1 MITDL
6 KITILYENT
15 VGVPIG
21 VTGEW
26 GSSILLEVPGL
37 TLLFDTGAD
46 GALVPN
52 ARALGIDLAA
62 VDLVV
67 LSHGHYDHTGGLR
80 AFLQYYQRPIPV
92 VAHPEVFSIRFV
104 DTDTGRRHIGLPFRR
119 QELESLGAAFR
130 FTTDVLELGDGL
142 LVSGE
147 VPRLTEGEGDQRLV
161 VVEGNLAKPD
171 LVLDDLS
178 IYVVTD
184 RGLVIIL
191 GCAHAGVIN
200 IVEHARALT
209 GVEKVHAIIGGTHLG
224 PINPLQRKY
233 ALDYLGS
240 LGLDLLA
247 ANHCTGLPVMAAM
260 AGIFGERFRFASVG
274 TVFTLPLGS

>member
-6 KITILYENT
+6 KITILCENT

-26 GSSILLEVPGL
+26 GSSILLEVPEL

-52 ARALGIDLAA
+52 ARALGIDLAT

-92 VAHPEVFSIRFV
+92 VAHPEVFSIRFA
-104 DTDTGRRHIGLPFRR
+104 DTETGRRHIGVPFRR
-119 QELESLGAAFR
+119 QELESLGANFR
-130 FTTDVLELGDGL
+130 FATDPLELVDGL
-142 LVSGE
+142 FVSGE
-147 VPRLTEGEGDQRLV
+147 VPRRSDGEGDQRLV
-161 VVEGNLAKPD
+161 VLEGNRAKPD
-171 LVLDDLS
+171 PFLDDLS
-178 IYVVTD
+178 IYAITD
-184 RGLVIIL
+184 RGLVIVL
-191 GCAHAGVIN
+191 GCAHAGVVN
-200 IVEHARALT
+200 IVEHAREVT
-209 GVEKVHAIIGGTHLG
+209 GVKKVHAVIGGTHLG

-233 ALDYLGS
+233 ALDYLRS
-240 LGLDLLA
+240 LDLDLLA

-274 TVFTLPLGS
+274 TVFTLPFGH